1 MKKSA
6 RRFNK
11 KAAAKQ
17 SSTVIASKRDITRES
32 DLLWIA
38 AILVIAFVLR
48 LSYLVQIQSIPLF
61 YHLAGDGRT
70 YDEWA
75 QRIAAG
81 DWLGKGVFY
90 QAPLYPYF
98 LGVLQLVVGHNLW
111 LIRLIQIILGSLS
124 CALIYLVGRKL
135 FSRAAGIAAGLI
147 LAGYAPAIF
156 FDALIEKSI
165 LDLFLLSLLL
175 FLLIGTMER
184 RHWTQW
190 LAAGATLGLFGLSRE
205 NALILT
211 AVIPL
216 WLAINFSD
224 QSIQT
229 RARWAAVFFGGLLL
243 VLVPV
248 GIRNLAVG
256 GEFKLTTSQ
265 FGANLFIGNNP
276 EADGSYGSVHKII
289 GEPQLEGN
297 DAARLAER
305 ALGRRL
311 SPGEVS
317 AYWLNKSLDYI
328 RTEPANWVRLLGKKW
343 LMVWNAREVEDS
355 DDFYI
360 YRQWSW
366 LLALLGSINHFGIL
380 APLAAAGAWLTRN
393 QWRRLWLFYAMLT
406 SLALSVALFYV
417 FARYRFP
424 LVPLLALFAGAALA
438 ELPTLYRNRAW
449 RSSLGIFAVLLMSG
463 LIVNWPI
470 YAGRARRDT
479 TIFPMPIT
487 NKAKSMKR

>member
-6 RRFNK
+6 RRVNK
-11 KAAAKQ
+11 KAAEKQ
-17 SSTVIASKRDITRES
+17 SKSAIASKRNITRES
-32 DLLWIA
+32 DLFWIA

-75 QRIAAG
+75 QRIASG

-135 FSRAAGIAAGLI
+135 FSQAAGIAAGLI
-147 LAGYAPAIF
+147 LACYAPAIF

-175 FLLIGTMER
+175 FLLIGTMKR

-216 WLAINFSD
+216 WLAINFAD

-229 RARWAAVFFGGLLL
+229 RARWTAVFFGGLLL

-317 AYWLNKSLDYI
+317 GYWLNKSLDYI

-355 DDFYI
+355 D
-360 YRQWSW
+360 
-366 LLALLGSINHFGIL
+366 
-380 APLAAAGAWLTRN
+380 
-393 QWRRLWLFYAMLT
+393 
-406 SLALSVALFYV
+406 V
-417 FARYRFP
+417 
-424 LVPLLALFAGAALA
+424 
-438 ELPTLYRNRAW
+438 
-449 RSSLGIFAVLLMSG
+449 
-463 LIVNWPI
+463 
-470 YAGRARRDT
+470 
-479 TIFPMPIT
+479 T
-487 NKAKSMKR
+487 NAHQR